1 MRKRLTPAR
10 LIAPKAVERRDR
22 STCPERRGSDWS
34 SGGCRGDATEVAG
47 ARFEGSSSRVRK
59 PVNPRQKCGRLIL
72 RDWPFDFARYTSS
85 ASPISRGEAG
95 GDSIIT
101 PASGIAAYGFLIL
114 ERSAFPPSAR
124 WRREKPALSGRS
136 RPSRAADP
144 SRAPRAQL
152 DRHGAQAADHRLGEV
167 PLSMPMLPSR
177 LAKTALH
184 TNFSSNFV
192 TQ

>member
-72 RDWPFDFARYTSS
+72 RDWPFDFARYSKAVLTGMEWMGIVIDDEANSANAQIISAKSS
-85 ASPISRGEAG
+85 PAAVFVIPTDEERMMARHSLEVLSAAG
-95 GDSIIT
+95 LA
-101 PASGIAAYGFLIL
+101 PAAA
-114 ERSAFPPSAR
+114 
-124 WRREKPALSGRS
+124 
-136 RPSRAADP
+136 
-144 SRAPRAQL
+144 
-152 DRHGAQAADHRLGEV
+152 
-167 PLSMPMLPSR
+167 
-177 LAKTALH
+177 
-184 TNFSSNFV
+184 
-192 TQ
+192 